1 MPRSFPIALIAAVS
15 VLTSSSATLAVPFE
29 ARPPHV
35 RQGSIM
41 SDPTFVGALSDLRLR
56 EIVADI
62 KAGRSNQAKK
72 KLVVFLKAV
81 PGSVPAI
88 EILGTLLQNE
98 GKYAQAERLLRQ
110 AATAAPQQVSVRLR
124 LAVAL
129 LNQQKFTEAAP
140 HLQFAIEQEPNNVLA
155 LTNYGWLLA
164 VLDRNAQALQ
174 VYERL
179 AQKEF
184 EGKIA
189 KTDLFVGLAILY
201 FRLEHHDRA
210 IKLLEPE
217 FARAKEPNI
226 NNRIFLNLFNAYL
239 SMGKKDEAT
248 RVLDKLEKLIPATH
262 PGVMLARANLM
273 GTNGDLAGATKLLQK
288 GLKSYPDAHAD
299 IHLAIAHM
307 NIDRKYFRQARD
319 AFASAAQAAAAVNR
333 IGILSEMT
341 QTFSKVERRQDATPV
356 LERFAT
362 TNGNDPSIALLL
374 AENLG
379 QTRQPK
385 EALAILEQLVAA
397 DPKLARAHFLKAI
410 ILRGQKKVADA
421 RVAMRKSVTLEP
433 GNPAA
438 WNLLSDLAHDM
449 SGDAEMVKV
458 MKEGLGHNPTDPN
471 LLLGVGSLSYSQGDI
486 AYAEDIFKR
495 MVSRF
500 PNNPIALSNA
510 ALAALDLGRDVEE
523 PQQLLERALK
533 IAPRVPAIVDTWGWM
548 LHKSGKSAAAIDLL
562 LRVAKAIPKDGG
574 VQYHLGVA
582 YSESG
587 KTGLGRAAL
596 RRALAIGVPIHYR
609 KDIIARLSAK

>member
-1 MPRSFPIALIAAVS
+1 
-15 VLTSSSATLAVPFE
+15 
-29 ARPPHV
+29 
-35 RQGSIM
+35 M
-41 SDPTFVGALSDLRLR
+41 SDPTFVGALSDVRLR

-62 KAGRSNQAKK
+62 KAGRSNQAKQ
-72 KLVVFLKAV
+72 KLVIFLRAV
-81 PGSVPAI
+81 PGSIPAI

-98 GKYAQAERLLRQ
+98 GKYADAERLLKQ
-110 AATAAPQQVSVRLR
+110 AATAAPQQVSLRLR

-164 VLDRNAQALQ
+164 VLDQNAQALQ

-179 AQKEF
+179 AEKEF

-189 KTDLFVGLAILY
+189 KTDLFIGLTILY
-201 FRLEHHDRA
+201 FRLKHHDRA

-217 FARAKEPNI
+217 FARVKEPNI
-226 NNRIFLNLFNAYL
+226 NNRIFLNLVDAYL
-239 SMGKKDEAT
+239 SVGKKDDAA
-248 RVLDKLEKLIPATH
+248 RVLNRLKNLIPATH
-262 PGVMLARANLM
+262 PGPMLARAKLM
-273 GTNGDLAGATKLLQK
+273 GADGDIAAATKLLEN
-288 GLKSYPDAHAD
+288 GLKTYPDNRAD
-299 IHLAIAHM
+299 IHLAIAHL

-319 AFASAAQAAAAVNR
+319 AFANAAQAAEAASR

-341 QTFSKVERRQDATPV
+341 QTFSKANRRQDVTPV
-356 LERFAT
+356 LEKFAT
-362 TNGNDPSIALLL
+362 TNANDPSITLLL

-379 QTRQPK
+379 QTRQPE
-385 EALAILEQLVAA
+385 EALTILDQLVAA
-397 DPKLARAHFLKAI
+397 NPNLARAYFLKAI

-421 RVAMRKSVTLEP
+421 RGAMRKSVSLEP

-438 WNLLSDLAHDM
+438 WNLLADLAHDTD
-449 SGDAEMVKV
+449 GDSAMVKV

-471 LLLGVGSLSYSQGDI
+471 LLLGVGSLSYSQGDV
-486 AYAEDIFKR
+486 AYAEKTFKR

-510 ALAALDLGRDVEE
+510 ALASLDLGREVDE
-523 PQQLLERALK
+523 PRQMLERALK
-533 IAPRVPAIVDTWGWM
+533 IAPNVPAIVDTWGWM
-548 LHKSGKSAAAIDLL
+548 LHKSGKSAQAIDLL
-562 LRVAKAIPKDGG
+562 LRVAKAIPGDGG

-582 YSESG
+582 YSDSG

-596 RRALAIGVPIHYR
+596 RKALAIGVPVHYR
-609 KDIIARLSAK
+609 KDIISRLSSK